1 MNNDSI
7 FTSHN
12 IFNKGSYKG
21 SYKGSHINGYCFVYQ
36 FDTNNLYKF
45 KWGVSVC
52 DKSDQYNKKIGRDL
66 AIKHMNEQKLG
77 YAGYSHIGDVALA
90 FILDTY
96 DKGYGI
102 WKNVEKLPKHIQLD
116 IIASIDRTTYPV
128 RIMTYMVRSWIVH
141 HTYST
146 GIRLEYS
153 IPV

>member
-1 MNNDSI
+1 MNNNTI

-21 SYKGSHINGYCFVYQ
+21 SYINGYCFVYQ
-36 FDTNNLYKF
+36 FNIHHPCHF

-52 DKSDQYNKKIGRDL
+52 DKSDQYNKKVGRAL
-66 AIKHMNEQKLG
+66 AIKHMNEQTIG
-77 YAGYSHIGDVALA
+77 YAGFSHIGDVALA
-90 FILDTY
+90 FILGTY

-102 WKNVEKLPKHIQLD
+102 WKNVEKLPQHIQSD
-116 IIASIDRTTYPV
+116 IIERIDRTTYPV
-128 RIMTYMVRSWIVH
+128 RIMTHMVRSWIVH

-153 IPV
+153 LSV